1 MTPSKENYLK
11 AIFEMGGGTRHVSNK
26 EITQLLNISGASATE
41 MNNRLE
47 QQGLLHYIP
56 YKGAK
61 LTQSGLDLS
70 IELIR
75 KHRIWEVFLVDVLHY
90 DWTEVHEE
98 ADRLEHASSDR
109 LIERL
114 YQFLGEPTHDP
125 HGGTIPVLGSGW
137 TSDNYMPLYSLKEPT
152 NFVIRAFNDKREV
165 LDYADRLGISLNES
179 YQFIQQ
185 EPIDQAYRI
194 INSQG
199 DELMISLDLAHS
211 IYIELK

>member
-41 MNNRLE
+41 MNIRLE

-90 DWTEVHEE
+90 DWSEVHE
-98 ADRLEHASSDR
+98 LS
-109 LIERL
+109 LIHIS
-114 YQFLGEPTHDP
+114 EPTRQCC
-125 HGGTIPVLGSGW
+125 
-137 TSDNYMPLYSLKEPT
+137 TSRMPSS
-152 NFVIRAFNDKREV
+152 A
-165 LDYADRLGISLNES
+165 
-179 YQFIQQ
+179 
-185 EPIDQAYRI
+185 
-194 INSQG
+194 
-199 DELMISLDLAHS
+199 
-211 IYIELK
+211 